1 MAKRP
6 TWSLL
11 VISLLAVTALSQ
23 DLDLF
28 DALDDGPTKSPP
40 AKPKPA
46 PAGPAGG
53 KDSDIYDLLDF
64 DAKPTTKPPRRL
76 PTKAPFRP
84 RPKPKPA
91 ADDFDLSDALDPKND
106 IPGGKDKGGKDKDFG
121 GLGRVQGSPQGTGS
135 VSGNEFSDGDLLDIL
150 GDNDYKPDKGKGAR
164 GGGGNIP
171 ADNSNNDNT
180 AEAGTVAGI
189 ASAIAMALVG
199 AVSSYISYQKK
210 KLCFS
215 IQPNVNS
222 EYVKAE
228 NPESVIFQEPPV
240 QETKLQPP
248 NAEPPQH

>member
-53 KDSDIYDLLDF
+53 KDSDIFDLLDF

-106 IPGGKDKGGKDKDFG
+106 IPGGKDKGGK
-121 GLGRVQGSPQGTGS
+121 
-135 VSGNEFSDGDLLDIL
+135 GNEFSDGDLLDVL

-189 ASAIAMALVG
+189 ASAVAMALVG

-240 QETKLQPP
+240 QETKIQPP